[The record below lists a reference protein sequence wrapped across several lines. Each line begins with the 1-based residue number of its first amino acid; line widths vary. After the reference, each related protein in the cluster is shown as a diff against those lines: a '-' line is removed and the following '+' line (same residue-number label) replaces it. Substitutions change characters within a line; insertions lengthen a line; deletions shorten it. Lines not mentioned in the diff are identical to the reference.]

1 MRAPTGDAMKNHSI
15 NNLLHSL
22 AQQELQL
29 QTRQFLAPYVKGSH
43 IRTRIQGMVYTF
55 VPQPIDLED
64 WGIFQPIDTKT
75 AMLVSAAEI
84 WQIDEY
90 LRSLPLL
97 RSRLAYRLQNQTW
110 LAYPINEADMRQRFG
125 VVRPI
130 VVHLVTDAAAFDVV
144 MVRSLGS
151 AFYFE
156 AVDRKADPIHGEQL
170 QQGIQ
175 ALTPIGALKFSGLTP
190 EMLTTYELVARQ
202 TEGFPI
208 GDATASP
215 TSPRII
221 HQDERRL
228 RDALQT
234 GGGTLDRFQ
243 DQGDYWTVE
252 WRTGDGESHTSAI
265 SKVDLTVVTA
275 GICLDDLDEEFDLQ
289 SLVGVVEQRY
299 E

>member
-1 MRAPTGDAMKNHSI
+1 MRAPTGDTMKNHSI
-15 NNLLHSL
+15 NNLLYSL

-90 LRSLPLL
+90 LRSLPLI

-130 VVHLVTDAAAFDVV
+130 VVHLVTDAAVFDVV

-151 AFYFE
+151 AFYFK
-156 AVDRKADPIHGEQL
+156 V
-170 QQGIQ
+170 
-175 ALTPIGALKFSGLTP
+175 F
-190 EMLTTYELVARQ
+190 
-202 TEGFPI
+202 
-208 GDATASP
+208 
-215 TSPRII
+215 
-221 HQDERRL
+221 RL
-228 RDALQT
+228 
-234 GGGTLDRFQ
+234 
-243 DQGDYWTVE
+243 
-252 WRTGDGESHTSAI
+252 
-265 SKVDLTVVTA
+265 
-275 GICLDDLDEEFDLQ
+275 
-289 SLVGVVEQRY
+289 
-299 E
+299 